1 MLQTSEW
8 ALSEW
13 KETAAVGRKGM
24 DKGKKITWIQ
34 YVAKPNGKQKER
46 ERECTLKVKR
56 RVGLSDKVII
66 QTSGRF

>member
-46 ERECTLKVKR
+46 ERMHTKSKEE
-56 RVGLSDKVII
+56 S
-66 QTSGRF
+66 RFE

>member
-13 KETAAVGRKGM
+13 KETAEVERKGM
-24 DKGKKITWIQ
+24 DKKKNWIQ
-34 YVAKPNGKQKER
+34 YVAKHNGKQRER
-46 ERECTLKVKR
+46 EREECTLQEKR

-66 QTSGRF
+66 

>member
-24 DKGKKITWIQ
+24 DEGGKKKYLDT
-34 YVAKPNGKQKER
+34 VCGKAQWKTER
-46 ERECTLKVKR
+46 ERETRTHTKEK
-56 RVGLSDKVII
+56 SSFD
-66 QTSGRF
+66 